1 MLMQM
6 CNYYDPAFSNPAI
19 VYILCSHLQIH
30 FVEESE
36 LVILILTNT
45 LAEVQPI
52 LQSLRL

>member
-1 MLMQM
+1 MQM
-6 CNYYDPAFSNPAI
+6 YNYYDPAFSNPAI

-45 LAEVQPI
+45 LAEVQPF